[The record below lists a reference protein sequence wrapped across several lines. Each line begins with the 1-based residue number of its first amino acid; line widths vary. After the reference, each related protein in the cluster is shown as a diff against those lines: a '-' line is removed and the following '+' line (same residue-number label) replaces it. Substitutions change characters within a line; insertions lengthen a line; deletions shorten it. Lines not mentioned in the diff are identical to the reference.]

1 MTGLPDLLDRR
12 GEVIELMRQGPAGL
26 FTDIDGTLAPIVPDY
41 AGAEIPEATRA
52 ALIALARR
60 LSVVALTGRGV
71 ADAHRIVG
79 LDEVVYSGNHGAEW
93 LEDGVERVEPLAAP
107 YVARMHEI
115 AQRAERELALDG
127 VFVEDKGPSV
137 SIHYRNAADRP
148 SARAAVLDFVA
159 SAAQGMR
166 LGEGKM
172 VVEVRPPVALSK
184 GEALRAYS
192 RRAGLAA
199 VLAIGDDLTDA
210 EAFGVV
216 REMRAE
222 GEARGSSVAVT
233 SGEAPPKLLAA
244 ADYTLDG
251 PLGVQRF
258 LVWLAETL

>member
-12 GEVIELMRQGPAGL
+12 GEVLELMRQGPAGL

-41 AGAEIPEATRA
+41 ACAEVPEAARS
-52 ALIALARR
+52 ALSALARR

-71 ADAHRIVG
+71 ADAYRIVG

-107 YVARMHEI
+107 YVDRVHEI
-115 AQRAERELALDG
+115 ARRAERELAMDG

-137 SIHYRNAADRP
+137 SIHYRQAADRP
-148 SARAAVLDFVA
+148 AARAAVLDFVA
-159 SAAQGMR
+159 SAAEGMR

-192 RRAGLAA
+192 RRAGLAS

-216 REMRAE
+216 REMCAE